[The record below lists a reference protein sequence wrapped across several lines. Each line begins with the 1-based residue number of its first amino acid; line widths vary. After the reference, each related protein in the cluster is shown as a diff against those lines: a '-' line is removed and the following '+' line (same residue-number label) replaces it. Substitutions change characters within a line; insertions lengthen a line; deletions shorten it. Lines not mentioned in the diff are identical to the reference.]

1 MRFLAYAYIL
11 VCSILCSNCTSKKG
25 ESEAEKVITVKVAK
39 VAATSTQNG
48 KNYVGTV
55 EANSSSSLSFQVM
68 GNVSKVLVSEG
79 ERVSKGKLLATLDR
93 TTLQNTYNAAL
104 SALKQA
110 QDAYDRMKTLR
121 ESGSLPEIK
130 WVEVESKLQQAQS
143 MEQIAR
149 KNRKDTGLYAPFSGV
164 IAKKSVE
171 PGMNVMPGMEVMQL
185 ADINSVNI
193 KIAVPENEITS
204 IERKQAA
211 SISVAALGNHFFE
224 GVVSEKGIAANPLS
238 HTYEVK
244 IKLTNAQEK
253 LMPGMVCSVTV
264 SGTDNKPAIIIP
276 NSVVQLKSEGTRFV
290 WLAKNEKATLRI
302 IQTGALTQKGII
314 VTGGLEEGDLVIT
327 EGNQK
332 VSEGTKIVVR

>member
-1 MRFLAYAYIL
+1 MRLLIYAYIL
-11 VCSILCSNCTSKKG
+11 VCTILFSNCTGKKG
-25 ESEAEKVITVKVAK
+25 ESEADKAITVKVER
-39 VAATSTQNG
+39 VTATGTQNE

-55 EANSSSSLSFQVM
+55 EAGSSSSLSFQVM

-79 ERVSKGKLLATLDR
+79 ERVSKGELLATLDR
-93 TTLQNTYNAAL
+93 ATLQNTYNATLAT
-104 SALKQA
+104 LKQA

-149 KNRKDTGLYAPFSGV
+149 KNRKDSGLYAPFSGV

-171 PGMNVMPGMEVMQL
+171 QGMNVMPGMEVMQL
-185 ADINSVNI
+185 ADINDVNI

-204 IERKQAA
+204 IEKKQAA
-211 SISVAALGNHFFE
+211 SISVAALANQLFE
-224 GVVSEKGIAANPLS
+224 GIVSEKGIAANPLS

-244 IKLTNAQEK
+244 IKLTNIQQK

-264 SGTDNKPAIIIP
+264 IGADKKSEIIIP
-276 NSVVQLKSEGTRFV
+276 NSVVQLKPDGTRFV
-290 WLAKNEKATLRI
+290 WLAKNEKATLKI
-302 IQTGALTQKGII
+302 IQTGAFTQKGII
-314 VTGGLEEGDLVIT
+314 VTEGLKEGDMLIT

>member
-1 MRFLAYAYIL
+1 MRFSAYAYML
-11 VCSILCSNCTSKKG
+11 VCVILFSNCTGKRD
-25 ESEAEKVITVKVAK
+25 ESEADKVITVKVAK
-39 VAATSTQNG
+39 VTTTATRNG

-93 TTLQNTYNAAL
+93 ATLQNTYNAAL
-104 SALKQA
+104 STLKQA

-185 ADINSVNI
+185 ADINYVNI

-204 IERKQAA
+204 IEKKQAA
-211 SISVAALGNHFFE
+211 SISVAALGNQLFE
-224 GVVSEKGIAANPLS
+224 GMVSEKGIAANPLS

-244 IKLTNAQEK
+244 IKLTNTQEK

-264 SGTDNKPAIIIP
+264 SGTDNKPEIIIP
-276 NSVVQLKSEGTRFV
+276 NSVVQLKPEGTRFV

-314 VTGGLEEGDLVIT
+314 VTGGLEEGDLVIM